1 MHRLLDV
8 LADPLNMLCP
18 IRGVFTTQD
27 CGLEA
32 AVAPL
37 VPMLPD
43 VVNDASYA
51 LFCMQ
56 NNPRPPMAPAS
67 MTFDHMGAVR
77 LYTHGNVSPPPTTT
91 TTTSISTPQTLYEA
105 LNIALRSEDRT
116 RIVPFFPYLKL
127 LLTAL
132 KVCIRR
138 CCSNG
143 HTGGDGFG
151 GPPLSHTQ

>member
-1 MHRLLDV
+1 MHRPLDV

-56 NNPRPPMAPAS
+56 NNPHPPMAPAS

-105 LNIALRSEDRT
+105 LNIALRSEDRPVFS
-116 RIVPFFPYLKL
+116 ISKASSHCIEGVH
-127 LLTAL
+127 
-132 KVCIRR
+132 IRR

-143 HTGGDGFG
+143 HTGDGFG